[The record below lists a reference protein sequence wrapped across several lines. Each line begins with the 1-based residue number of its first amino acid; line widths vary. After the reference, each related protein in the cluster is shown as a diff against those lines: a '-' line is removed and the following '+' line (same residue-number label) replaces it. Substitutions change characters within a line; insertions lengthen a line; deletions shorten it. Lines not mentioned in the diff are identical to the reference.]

1 MTSDAPRLLVH
12 SDPDVQITIYDAHG
26 AEHAPGQ
33 GGGPI
38 ELPRGLYRIRLER
51 CGFVHEE
58 LILHDST
65 SRLELAGPLV
75 ESPAP
80 LTITDD
86 PDDHGPAARQLST
99 KHAESCPPL
108 GEGPHDARLF
118 VFVRRM
124 SPSPLDAALPS
135 EPVSVHDLTGRRLT
149 TLAPDAAD
157 RGRGLSAG
165 YVAMSCRVTPG
176 TYRLRVGR
184 TRRDL
189 AVSIPAQRAAHVFLA
204 DRGTI
209 SLRTARVYLPPMD
222 AAFDPGSAI
231 ARAMESVLW
240 ALSQPGGELPIIAR
254 RELPRVASD
263 PSFGI
268 LCAHLAR
275 RQGDRGAFDQI
286 MRTLTTQF
294 PDLPDVA
301 ILSRGWQGR
310 SIVSPGP
317 ALGVPPLLRASLVL
331 ALDDGMPVGSRT
343 VLAEAA
349 KTVHGDSVWC
359 TWSPRWWDER
369 WISPTVDRW
378 RSRRDGA
385 PPSVDD
391 IARATLLPSE
401 IVERVIA
408 GLDAASPRLGGA
420 PVSTGSISVDGYEL
434 GKQIGRGE
442 RSTVYTA
449 RRVRDG
455 ARVAVKIIPTN
466 ALVVSEADAQA
477 VDTALADFAHPGV
490 IEFGGCRALAGGS
503 AICVELE
510 LCRESLFDRIA
521 ARGHPMMYD
530 EACAVVLQALDALG
544 ALHDRGL
551 VHGNIHPGNLFIRM
565 DGTVV
570 LGLPGLP
577 LRRLAG
583 TRDEEPLAD
592 GDRVPFMAPECA
604 GRAAASPCSDTWS
617 MAATLYFLLTLELP
631 RERYTDQSE
640 AEAAQAN
647 AVIPIG
653 ERLTGLPTPLVECLQ
668 LALSASLERRFAE
681 AKAFHDAL
689 HVTAPAARAVRLHDD
704 LVRQDPAYATTL
716 RNVFLRLTTLV
727 DGKPPWVARDEFR
740 YGHAEENERVEQV
753 LQRFH
758 AAGLMMRDA
767 VELESGEEREC
778 VRLAHDQ
785 LVHDWTRIRTWH
797 DELDTAPDTR
807 SVLSALGDAVRRW
820 QRGKRQSSLL
830 WSDQRV
836 TVAHEIHRERR
847 FVYNVAEAEFV
858 RRSGRRR
865 VVWRAGFFGAVA
877 ALAVVSGCVFWQRQA
892 VRQSA
897 TERRDAEHRYAASQ
911 QETGR
916 NYVLEGRSLHALPYL
931 VEAARLA
938 EPGPALRMLVHATR
952 RGLPLVPGLDHK
964 DEVTRAAFR
973 PDGKR
978 IVTACADGT
987 AYVWDAT
994 TGKQIVALV
1003 SGQDRVRSTPAG
1015 SPVGESTVPSDR
1027 AHAAAVVSAAFSP
1040 DGKWIVTA
1048 SEDWTA
1054 AIWNADTGR
1063 RHGKLLQH
1071 DGTVES
1077 AMFSFD
1083 GQYVVTASLDHSARI
1098 WSAAT
1103 GDLVYRLDHAD
1114 AVMTAMFNRNGT
1126 RVVTA
1131 STDGTARIWNAGT
1144 GASEHTLE
1152 HKGPVLSAA
1161 FSADGTRVVTA
1172 SQDRTAQIWDT
1183 ETGQHLAMKGL
1194 TTDKQPP
1201 LELHHRD
1208 GVTGAIFDASGAYV
1222 VTTSDNGARVW
1233 DAATGAP
1240 VTPWLEHRGRL
1251 NSAVFAP
1258 GGGRLLTASAD
1269 GTARIWETATGRMLL
1284 PVLEHTESVASAV
1297 FSADGTRIV
1306 TASADRTAQIWDAS
1320 GTVPTV
1326 KLDLGGIVR
1335 QAGFSPDGRRLVATS
1350 DDATVRIWDAA
1361 TGTQGRT
1368 LPHHGRVL
1376 SAAFSVDG
1384 TRIVTTSDDQVAR
1397 IWDTD
1402 GRMIAAIRLPEVAS
1416 SATLCPDGTR
1426 LITSGGDAS
1435 RGQGTL
1441 RLWDTLTGASVP
1453 LLSTDTDKIMSAA
1466 VNQDCT
1472 RLVALSQERTAR
1484 IWDPVSGKAVTGAI
1498 RLPGEVTSVAISLDG
1513 AQIVTS
1519 GNDSTARVWDV
1530 ATGKEAAPALEHD
1543 QPVVSAAFSPDGA
1556 RILTI
1561 SGDRTVQVWDAKTGK
1576 PLTPLL
1582 YTDDLLVTAA
1592 FSADGNHLFA
1602 ADRHAVRTW
1611 DVALEDGAPSDWAEL
1626 ARKTPYVLDAGVLVP
1641 RALALRAG
1649 AHNRHD
1655 DPILSF

>member
-1 MTSDAPRLLVH
+1 MTSDVQRLSVH
-12 SDPDVQITIYDAHG
+12 SDPDVRIAIYDASG

-51 CGFVHEE
+51 CGFVHDE
-58 LILHDST
+58 LILHDAT
-65 SRLELAGPLV
+65 NRLELAGPLV

-80 LTITDD
+80 LTITAD
-86 PDDHGPAARQLST
+86 PDDHGPAARQLTT

-124 SPSPLDAALPS
+124 SPSPRDAALPS

-149 TLAPDAAD
+149 TLAPDPAD

-189 AVSIPAQRAAHVFLA
+189 AVSIPARRAAHVFLA

-209 SLRTARVYLPPMD
+209 SLRTARVYLPPVD
-222 AAFDPGSAI
+222 AAFDPGGAI

-240 ALSQPGGELPIIAR
+240 ALSQPGGELPVVAR
-254 RELPRVASD
+254 RELPHVASD

-275 RQGDRGAFDQI
+275 RQGDREAFDRI
-286 MRTLTTQF
+286 MRTLTEQF
-294 PDLPDVA
+294 PDLPDVV
-301 ILSRGWQGR
+301 ILSRVWQD
-310 SIVSPGP
+310 SSMASSGP

-331 ALDDGMPVGSRT
+331 ALDDGMPVDSRA

-349 KTVHGDSVWC
+349 KTAHGDSVWC

-369 WISPTVDRW
+369 WISPTVQHW
-378 RSRRDGA
+378 RSRRDGG
-385 PPSVDD
+385 PPSADV
-391 IARATLLPSE
+391 IARATRLPSE

-408 GLDAASPRLGGA
+408 QLDAASPRTGAA
-420 PVSTGSISVDGYEL
+420 PVSTRPISVDGYQL

-449 RRVRDG
+449 RRARDG
-455 ARVAVKIIPTN
+455 AEVAIKIIPTG
-466 ALVVSEADAQA
+466 ALASSEADARA
-477 VDTALADFAHPGV
+477 VDAALAQFAHPGV
-490 IEFGGCRALAGGS
+490 MKFGGCRVLAGGS
-503 AICVELE
+503 AMCLELE
-510 LCRESLFDRIA
+510 RCRESLFDRVA
-521 ARGHPMMYD
+521 ERGRPMMHD

-544 ALHDRGL
+544 ALHDRDL
-551 VHGNIHPGNLFIRM
+551 VHGNIHPGNLFIRL

-570 LGLPGLP
+570 LGLPDVP
-577 LRRLAG
+577 LRRLVASPDAG
-583 TRDEEPLAD
+583 TLPD
-592 GDRVPFMAPECA
+592 GERVPFMAPECV
-604 GRAAASPCSDTWS
+604 GRAAAGPSSDTWS

-647 AVIPIG
+647 AVVPVG
-653 ERLTGLPTPLVECLQ
+653 ERLTGLPAALVECLQ
-668 LALSASLERRFAE
+668 LALSVSPGRRFAE
-681 AKAFHDAL
+681 ARAFHDAL
-689 HVTAPAARAVRLHDD
+689 HATAPAARAVGLHDE
-704 LVRQDPAYATTL
+704 LVRRDPAYATTL
-716 RNVFLRLTTLV
+716 RNVFLRLTVLV
-727 DGKPPWVARDEFR
+727 DGKLPWVARDDFSCD
-740 YGHAEENERVEQV
+740 HAEENARVEQV
-753 LQRFH
+753 VQRFQ
-758 AAGLMMRDA
+758 AAGLMRRE
-767 VELESGEEREC
+767 VIEWEGEEREC
-778 VRLAHDQ
+778 VRLAHDP

-797 DELDTAPDTR
+797 DDLDAAPDTR
-807 SVLSALGDAVRRW
+807 SLLTALADAVRRW
-820 QRGKRQSSLL
+820 QRGKRRSSLL

-836 TVAHEIHRERR
+836 TVAREIDRERR
-847 FVYNVAEAEFV
+847 FVYNAAEAEFV
-858 RRSGRRR
+858 RRSKRRR
-865 VVWRAGFFGAVA
+865 AVWRTGFYGALA
-877 ALAVVSGCVFWQRQA
+877 ALGVASGCVYWQHQT

-916 NYVLEGRSLHALPYL
+916 KYVLEGRSLHALPYL
-931 VEAARLA
+931 VEAAQLA

-964 DEVTRAAFR
+964 DEVTRAAFST
-973 PDGKR
+973 DGKR
-978 IVTACADGT
+978 VVTACADGT

-994 TGKQIVALV
+994 KGKQLVALV
-1003 SGQDRVRSTPAG
+1003 SEQDPT
-1015 SPVGESTVPSDR
+1015 R
-1027 AHAAAVVSAAFSP
+1027 AHGAAVVSAAFSP

-1071 DGTVES
+1071 DGIVQS

-1083 GQYVVTASLDHSARI
+1083 GEYVVTASLDHTARV

-1103 GDLVYRLDHAD
+1103 GELVYPPLEHAD

-1131 STDGTARIWNAGT
+1131 STDGTAGIWNART
-1144 GASEHTLE
+1144 GALEHRLE

-1161 FSADGTRVVTA
+1161 FSADGARVVTA

-1183 ETGQHLAMKGL
+1183 ETGEHVAMKGL
-1194 TTDKQPP
+1194 TTDKERP

-1208 GVTGAIFDASGAYV
+1208 GVTGASFDASGAYV

-1269 GTARIWETATGRMLL
+1269 GTARMWETATGRMLL

-1320 GTVPTV
+1320 GGVPTV
-1326 KLDLGGIVR
+1326 KLQLSGFVL
-1335 QAGFSPDGRRLVATS
+1335 QAAFSPDGRRLVTTS
-1350 DDATVRIWDAA
+1350 DDATVRIWDTA
-1361 TGTQGRT
+1361 TGTQERT
-1368 LPHHGRVL
+1368 LPHPGRVL
-1376 SAAFSVDG
+1376 TVAFSIDG
-1384 TRIVTTSDDQVAR
+1384 TRVVTTGDDQVAR
-1397 IWDTD
+1397 IWDAD
-1402 GRMIAAIRLPEVAS
+1402 GRRIAAIRLPEVAS
-1416 SATLCPDGTR
+1416 SATLCPGGTR
-1426 LITSGGDAS
+1426 LITIGGDAS

-1441 RLWDTLTGASVP
+1441 RLWDTPTGASVP
-1453 LLSTDTDKIMSAA
+1453 LSSADTDKIVSAA
-1466 VNQDCT
+1466 VSQDCS
-1472 RLVALSQERTAR
+1472 RLVVLSQERTAR
-1484 IWDPVSGKAVTGAI
+1484 IWDPVSGTAVARAI
-1498 RLPGEVTSVAISLDG
+1498 TLPGAATSVAISPDG

-1519 GNDSTARVWDV
+1519 GNDSTAHVWDV
-1530 ATGKEAAPALEHD
+1530 ATGKELAPALEHA

-1561 SGDRTVQVWDAKTGK
+1561 SGDRTAQVWDARTGK
-1576 PLTPLL
+1576 PLTPPL

-1592 FSADGNHLFA
+1592 FSAESHHLYA

-1626 ARKTPYVLDAGVLVP
+1626 ARKSPYVLDAGVLVP
-1641 RALALRAG
+1641 RALVPHAG

-1655 DPILSF
+1655 DPVPSF